1 MYRARQYH
9 ISKKNK
15 LYHYCQDVCRS
26 SAVLYNRANFV
37 LRQYASAVRSFD
49 EMIPLYENPL
59 NVYREVNDILSDT
72 KHEPKGAWLN
82 YYGLDHFLKATK
94 DVAYY
99 AMPSQANQQT
109 LKLIMRDYKSFFEAL
124 KAYKS
129 DKSGFTGRPHM
140 PKYVRGRILKT
151 AVLTNQI
158 CSVKDGHLLKFPGTV
173 HRLELGEISMLQ
185 SLKEVRIKPHGRSF
199 VMDVVFSAPDTGID
213 IKDDKAILSE
223 LAKKDNTDDMRIL
236 AIDPGTDNIAAVAN
250 NFGAKPFV
258 IKGGILKSANQFY
271 NKEMARLSNA
281 AKLCNG
287 RYRTARMDAITEKRN
302 RYIKDQL
309 HKISRT
315 IADYAR
321 NNDVSLVI
329 MGHNKMQKSGVDIG
343 HVNNQNFVQLP
354 IAALAVM
361 LRYKLAEYGIRF
373 VLAEESYTSKADFLA
388 LDSIPTYGKETD
400 MNSFSGKRIKRGLYR
415 HYDGTVTNADIN
427 GAGNI
432 LRKVFP
438 KVTQW
443 DRGIVDMPCLVGCPE
458 HTTSSCC
465 SAA

>member
-1 MYRARQYH
+1 MYRTRQYH

-37 LRQYASAVRSFD
+37 LRQYSSAVRAFD

-59 NVYREVNDILSDT
+59 NVYREVKNVLSGT
-72 KHEPKGAWLN
+72 KHAPKGAWLN
-82 YYGLDHFLKATK
+82 YYALDHFLKATK
-94 DVAYY
+94 DPAYY

-109 LKLIMRDYKSFFEAL
+109 LKLLMRDYKSFFEAT
-124 KAYKS
+124 KVYKS
-129 DKSGFTGRPHM
+129 DKSNFTGRPHM
-140 PKYVRGRILKT
+140 PKYVKGRMLKT
-151 AVLTNQI
+151 VVLTNQI
-158 CSVKDGHLLKFPGTV
+158 CSIKDGHLLKFPGTV
-173 HRLELGEISMLQ
+173 HRLELGEISMFQ

-199 VMDVVFSAPDTGID
+199 VMDVVFSVSDAGID
-213 IKDDKAILSE
+213 IKDDRTILSE
-223 LAKKDNTDDMRIL
+223 LARKDNVDDMRIL
-236 AIDPGTDNIAAVAN
+236 AIDPGTDNIAAVVN
-250 NFGAKPFV
+250 NFGANPSV
-258 IKGGILKSANQFY
+258 IKGGVLKAANQFY
-271 NKEMARLSNA
+271 NKEMARLSKA
-281 AKLCNG
+281 AMLCNG
-287 RYRTARMDAITEKRN
+287 RYRTARMDAITGKRN

-309 HKISRT
+309 HKISRH

-321 NNDVSLVI
+321 DNDVNLVI

-354 IAALAVM
+354 IAALADM

-388 LDSIPTYGKETD
+388 GDCIPTYGKETD
-400 MNSFSGKRIKRGLYR
+400 LNQFSGKRIKRGLYK

-438 KVTQW
+438 KVAQW
-443 DRGIVDMPCLVGCPE
+443 DRGIVDMPCLVGCNV
-458 HTTSSCC
+458 HTISSCC